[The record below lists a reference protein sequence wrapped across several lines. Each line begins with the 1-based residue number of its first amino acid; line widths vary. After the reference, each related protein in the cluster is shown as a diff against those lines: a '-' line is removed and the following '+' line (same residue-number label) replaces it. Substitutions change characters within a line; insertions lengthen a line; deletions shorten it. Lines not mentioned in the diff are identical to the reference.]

1 MKKAK
6 YYDILEDGKIRCLLC
21 PQNCII
27 AENRKGFCRV
37 RENFKGE
44 LYSTNYGR
52 ISSYGLDPI
61 EKKPLYHFYPGS
73 IIFSIGTVGCNFRC
87 PFCQNWQISQIED
100 RETAEFAPQK
110 IVSLAKSFEGNIGIA
125 YTYSEPL
132 IWYEYVYETS
142 RLAKESG
149 LVNVLVTNGF
159 IEVEPLK
166 ELLPYI
172 DAINIDVKGF
182 SQEFYREYTK
192 GDLAPVKRTVELAH
206 KNCHVEVT
214 TLLISGLNDSEEEI
228 KSLCSWLSSLK
239 KDIPLHLSR
248 YFPNYKMDL
257 PATPLDTM
265 ESAYNTASKYLEYV
279 YLGNVRSK
287 RNNTYCPQC
296 NALLIERQYI
306 ANIVGVTREGKC
318 AKCGKDINIVM
329 KM

>member
-1 MKKAK
+1 MEKAK
-6 YYDILEDGKIRCLLC
+6 YYEVLADGKIRCLLC

-27 AENRKGFCRV
+27 AENRKGFCRA
-37 RENFKGE
+37 RENLKGE

-52 ISSYGLDPI
+52 ISSYGLDPM

-73 IIFSIGTVGCNFRC
+73 TIFSIGTIGCNFRC

-100 RETAEFAPQK
+100 RETAEFTPQK
-110 IVSLAKSFEGNIGIA
+110 IVSLAKSFKGNIGIA
-125 YTYSEPL
+125 YTYSEPM

-159 IEVEPLK
+159 IEEDPLK

-172 DAINIDVKGF
+172 DAMNIDVKGF
-182 SQEFYREYTK
+182 SQEFYKKYTR
-192 GDLAPVKRTVELAH
+192 GSLEPVKRSVELAH

-214 TLLISGLNDSEEEI
+214 TLLISGLNDSEKEI
-228 KSLCSWLSSLK
+228 ESLCSWLASLR

-257 PATPLDTM
+257 PATSLDTM
-265 ESAYNTASKYLEYV
+265 ERAYDTASKYLEYV

-296 NALLIERQYI
+296 GALLIDRQYF
-306 ANIVGVTREGKC
+306 ANIVGITGNGIC
-318 AKCGKDINIVM
+318 ASCGKDINIVM
-329 KM
+329 

>member
-1 MKKAK
+1 MEKAK
-6 YYDILEDGKIRCLLC
+6 YYEVLADGKIRCLLC

-27 AENRKGFCRV
+27 AENRKGFCRA
-37 RENFKGE
+37 RENLKGE

-52 ISSYGLDPI
+52 ISSYGLDPM

-73 IIFSIGTVGCNFRC
+73 TIFSIGTIGCNFRC

-100 RETAEFAPQK
+100 RETIQFTPQK

-132 IWYEYVYETS
+132 IWYEYVYETA
-142 RLAKESG
+142 RLVKESG

-159 IEVEPLK
+159 IEEEPLK

-172 DAINIDVKGF
+172 DAMNIDVKGF
-182 SQEFYREYTK
+182 SQEFYKEYTK
-192 GDLAPVKRTVELAH
+192 GDIGPVKRTVELAH

-214 TLLISGLNDSEEEI
+214 TLLISGLNDSEKEI
-228 KSLCSWLSSLK
+228 ESLCSWLASLR

-257 PATPLDTM
+257 PATSLDTM
-265 ESAYNTASKYLEYV
+265 ERAYDTASKYLEYV

-296 NALLIERQYI
+296 GALLIDRQYF
-306 ANIVGVTREGKC
+306 ANIVGITGNGIC
-318 AKCGKDINIVM
+318 ASCGKDINIVM
-329 KM
+329 